1 MKSQKSSVSTFS
13 PHVAITLFLV
23 GVFSFSAFITLS
35 TFAPELMDGDD
46 AQAHALSR
54 SAIGYSGVVK
64 LLKSTGTSVTVRR
77 TEPSHNES
85 RYLVILTPRSPLT
98 FDDAERLGAWRTL
111 VVLPKWHATPS
122 MKRKGWVNDGS
133 LIFESMVEGTIEEHA
148 PKLDVKRTKVSSTVS
163 AQFHSAEA
171 KFLSSEPDITTG
183 SIESLQTI
191 SAPNLTPVL
200 TTTSGA
206 ILLGVIRGID
216 QRDIYILSDPDLL
229 NNQGIADI
237 KNAQAGLNIL
247 KSLRAE
253 GDPIAFDVTLNGFLR
268 SRSLMRLA
276 FEPPLL
282 ALTLSFVL
290 VSALIAWRAATRDG
304 PARRAGRKLAFGK
317 QILADNSA
325 ALVRLAGRE
334 HTMAQRYADMV
345 RSTIAERLGLSRDD
359 DAAVSS
365 ELDRVSS
372 QKQLSKGF
380 TPLAAKAATASN
392 PAQAL
397 ASARELQSWKQ
408 EITRA
413 TQ

>member
-13 PHVAITLFLV
+13 PRVAIALFLV

-35 TFAPELMDGDD
+35 TFAPEFMDGDD
-46 AQAHALSR
+46 AHAHALSR

-64 LLKSTGTSVTVRR
+64 LLKATGIPVTVRR
-77 TEPSHNES
+77 TEPSHSES
-85 RYLVILTPRSPLT
+85 RYLAILTPRSPLT
-98 FDDAERLGAWRTL
+98 LDDENRLGAWRTL
-111 VVLPKWHATPS
+111 VVLPKWQATQS
-122 MKRKGWVNDGS
+122 LKRKGWVNDGM
-133 LIFESMVEGTIEEHA
+133 LIFESMVESTLEEHA
-148 PKLDVKRTKVSSTVS
+148 PKLDVRRAKGAT
-163 AQFHSAEA
+163 AHALHFQAEEA
-171 KFLSSEPDITTG
+171 KYLGSTPAITTG
-183 SIESLQTI
+183 VIENLQTI
-191 SAPNLTPVL
+191 SAPNLNPVL
-200 TTTSGA
+200 TTKSGDT
-206 ILLGVIRGID
+206 LLGVF
-216 QRDIYILSDPDLL
+216 RDKDGGEIYVLSDPDLL
-229 NNQGIADI
+229 NNQGLADFE
-237 KNAQAGLNIL
+237 NAQAGLSIL
-247 KSLRAE
+247 SSLRAK

-304 PARRAGRKLAFGK
+304 PARRVGRKLAFGK
-317 QILADNSA
+317 RILADNSA

-345 RSTIAERLGLSRDD
+345 RSTIAGHLGLSRDD

-365 ELDRVSS
+365 ELDRVST

-397 ASARELQSWKQ
+397 SSARALQSWKQ